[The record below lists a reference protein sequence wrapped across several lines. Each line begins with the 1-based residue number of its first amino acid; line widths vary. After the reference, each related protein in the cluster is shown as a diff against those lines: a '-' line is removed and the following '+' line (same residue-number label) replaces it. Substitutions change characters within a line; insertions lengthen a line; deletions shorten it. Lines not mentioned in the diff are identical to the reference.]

1 MKKSALNTF
10 CNILAAVCI
19 VLLVAILLIGAVDM
33 PVAAEGETLTKAQ
46 EFLVTIK
53 TKTTEFMSALG
64 ITSSA
69 AVLWL
74 STAIKK
80 TTAASGAQLSAEV
93 MEKLNAIE
101 AKMQEIEAIEGSIDE
116 KNQASSEAMSA
127 LLKTFILS
135 ELPAS
140 VREDLV
146 VAQDKLKPYVKG
158 EKSYKEAVAKKEVD
172 TLEIATKVLDAIT
185 ETTKQANAETK
196 TETAAPSY
204 LD

>member
-1 MKKSALNTF
+1 MKKSTLNTF
-10 CNILAAVCI
+10 CNILAAVCV
-19 VLLVAILLIGAVDM
+19 VLLVAVLVIGAVDM

-46 EFLVTIK
+46 EFLVLIK
-53 TKTTEFMSALG
+53 TKTNEFMSALG

-93 MEKLNAIE
+93 MAKLNAIE
-101 AKMQEIEAIEGSIDE
+101 AKMQEIETIEGSIDE

-140 VREDLV
+140 VREDLI
-146 VAQDKLKPYVKG
+146 VAQDKLRPYVKG
-158 EKSYKEAVAKKEVD
+158 EKSFKEAVAKKEVD

>member
-10 CNILAAVCI
+10 CNILAAVCVI
-19 VLLVAILLIGAVDM
+19 LLVAVLLIGAVDM

-46 EFLVTIK
+46 EFLVLIK

-93 MEKLNAIE
+93 MSKLDAIE

-158 EKSYKEAVAKKEVD
+158 EKSFKEAVAKKEVN
-172 TLEIATKVLDAIT
+172 TLDIATKVLDVIT